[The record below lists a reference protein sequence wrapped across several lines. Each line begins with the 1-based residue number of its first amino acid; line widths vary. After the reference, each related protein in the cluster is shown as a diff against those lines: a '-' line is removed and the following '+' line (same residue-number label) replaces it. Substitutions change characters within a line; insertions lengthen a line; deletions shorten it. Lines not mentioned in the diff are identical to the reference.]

1 MALDVNDARAVVA
14 RQRVRRTR
22 TSEPPERFRAIVG
35 RWSGGGQEPL
45 NVLGDEKRLAVLA
58 ALVDGNSERA
68 TERMTNVCAKTIGR
82 FALACG
88 IGAGHFHNA
97 RVRELSCSLVQCDE
111 TWSYV
116 KKKQARVTPED
127 GRDVGEAYTFVGLD
141 AGSRLV
147 ISYLVGKRDQETAN
161 AFAADLRA
169 RLVVMPQI
177 TADGFA
183 PYVTAIGA
191 SFGFGVDF
199 AQTIKNYRKGG
210 TRPSGDHRYEPP
222 REPFVTKKVVFGAP
236 DMEEA
241 STAYVERFNGTARH
255 KIGRTRRLVYA
266 FSKKLEQHRAA
277 MSLGIAWYNFG
288 TVVKT
293 LRCTPAMQA
302 GLTDR
307 IWTLGEFMEA
317 ILTAAPVEPPAKVA
331 LTHRTPGAPA
341 RELPNGRGFL
351 RLVSGG
357 AAWLAPPAPT
367 PPPASVAAQ
376 AGASAHV
383 APAAPAPA
391 PEPTGQLDLLAWRPK
406 PRPMGQLGLFGE
418 EA

>member
-1 MALDVNDARAVVA
+1 L
-14 RQRVRRTR
+14 
-22 TSEPPERFRAIVG
+22 I
-35 RWSGGGQEPL
+35 
-45 NVLGDEKRLAVLA
+45 
-58 ALVDGNSERA
+58 
-68 TERMTNVCAKTIGR
+68 
-82 FALACG
+82 
-88 IGAGHFHNA
+88 
-97 RVRELSCSLVQCDE
+97 QCDE

-127 GRDVGEAYTFVGLD
+127 GRDVGEAYTFIGLD

-147 ISYLVGKRDQETAN
+147 ISYLVGKRDQESAN

-191 SFGFGVDF
+191 SFGPGVDF

-210 TRPSGDHRYEPP
+210 SRPSGDHRYEPP
-222 REPFVTKKVVFGAP
+222 REPFITKRVVFGAP

-266 FSKKLEQHRAA
+266 FSKKLERHRAA

-317 ILTAAPVEPPAKVA
+317 ILTAAPVEAPAKVP
-331 LTHRTPGAPA
+331 LTHRTPAAPA

-351 RLVSGG
+351 RLVTGRGSP
-357 AAWLAPPAPT
+357 AVPPAP
-367 PPPASVAAQ
+367 PPPA
-376 AGASAHV
+376 
-383 APAAPAPA
+383 PAAVRAAGTGEPLTVSGPVCGESG
-391 PEPTGQLDLLAWRPK
+391 PVRPTHDESVRQLSLLDWRPKPRPTGQLDLFG
-406 PRPMGQLGLFGE
+406 PRVQ
-418 EA
+418 